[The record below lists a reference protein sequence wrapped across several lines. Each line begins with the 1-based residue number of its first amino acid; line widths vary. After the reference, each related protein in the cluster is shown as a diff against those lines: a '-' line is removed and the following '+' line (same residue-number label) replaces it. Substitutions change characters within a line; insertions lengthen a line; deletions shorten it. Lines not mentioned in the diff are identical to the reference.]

1 MIGKRGNSLVIAP
14 GTFDQL
20 EVKSLFPFDL
30 MKKKVVGYIN
40 LDRIWVLYEE
50 DEKIIKVPFA
60 RNILWFRAMVSE
72 PEFAALKQVPQIY
85 IA

>member
-30 MKKKVVGYIN
+30 MKKKVLGYVN
-40 LDRIWVLYEE
+40 LSTIWILYEE
-50 DEKIIKVPFA
+50 DGKIVKVPFA
-60 RNILWFRAMVSE
+60 RNILWFRAITSE
-72 PEFAALKQVPQIY
+72 PEFTALKQVPQIY